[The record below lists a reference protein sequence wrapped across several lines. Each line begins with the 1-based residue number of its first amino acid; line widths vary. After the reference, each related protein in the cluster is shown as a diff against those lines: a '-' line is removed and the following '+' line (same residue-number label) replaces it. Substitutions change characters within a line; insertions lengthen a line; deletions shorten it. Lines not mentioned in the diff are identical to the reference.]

1 MQEKEISM
9 RNRFLFVGLVLV
21 STTACE
27 AVPRPKSAAILP
39 LRTLRLYETGVGYF
53 ERSGQMSKETRA
65 SLPVPAG
72 HLDDALAS
80 LVVLNGGA
88 GGRVAGLSFASS
100 VSKGMARSR
109 AGLPVD
115 VDQPITY
122 RDLLV
127 SMKGEGVEVALAGGV
142 VNGRVIEVLEEIEGL
157 EPPAKPEEKDPKR
170 PPPQKTLV
178 VTVMTNKGEVVR
190 LKAADVRRVRP
201 TDPEFAARLD
211 RALDALSTRSAQLNR
226 PLTLLGDAQGAIT
239 FGYIAETPLW
249 RTTYRLLLSPEG
261 RGGTLQGWALLH
273 NDTDESW
280 ANVKLSLVNGQP
292 DSFVYPLA
300 APRYLRRSLVHPDD
314 ALSTIPQLQDSTAD
328 TLWGDN
334 PEGLGLSGIGAGGGG
349 YGSGSGS
356 LHGSHV
362 SLAPTFR
369 VGSAYAEGTST
380 GSSSLLSVGNLADVA
395 TASGAENGALFTYVV
410 DKPFSLDAHSS
421 ALVPFMQK
429 NVEVEALA
437 WFNDASASA
446 RNAVRFGNTTGQTLP
461 AGTLAVFAAGGFAG
475 EAALDRLK
483 PGERRFVQFGNELD
497 AEVSE
502 KKVTA
507 VEVSK
512 RLTFDQDRFE
522 EHFLRTSKITYELE
536 NRAATPRAFYVGLAM
551 DRNAT
556 ITGTDSV
563 DFDEA
568 NARPVAVFR
577 LKAKDKP
584 SRTFDVTEGLSRVTT
599 FGAITEKQLR
609 EIALHASLPAPELAI
624 ATEAAARMK
633 DAAAAAKSVEGAKKE
648 LQAINADVERFREH
662 LKALGGDK
670 GGTGIAAA
678 PLVKRLLD
686 AEDRLAAAS
695 KRLEP
700 LERDLS
706 VRFDAVRAVL
716 SKLSPG

>member
-1 MQEKEISM
+1 MQENEIPM
-9 RNRFLFVGLVLV
+9 RYRFLFVGLVLV
-21 STTACE
+21 STAACE
-27 AVPRPKSAAILP
+27 AVPPPKTAAILP
-39 LRTLRLYETGVGYF
+39 LRSLRLYETGVGYF
-53 ERSGQMSKETRA
+53 ERSGQMSTETRA

-72 HLDDALAS
+72 HLDDALKS

-88 GGRVAGLSFASS
+88 GGHVGGLSFASS

-115 VDQPITY
+115 VDQSITY

-127 SMKGEGVEVALAGGV
+127 SMKGEGVEVTLASGV
-142 VNGRVIEVLEEIEGL
+142 LIGRLIEVLEEPSGAES
-157 EPPAKPEEKDPKR
+157 PPKTDEKEAKR
-170 PPPQKTLV
+170 PSAPKTLV
-178 VTVMTNKGEVVR
+178 VTLMTNKGEVVR
-190 LKAADVRRVRP
+190 LRAADVRRVRP

-211 RALDALSTRSAQLNR
+211 LDALSTRSAQLNR
-226 PLTLLGDAQGAIT
+226 PLTLPGDAHGAIT
-239 FGYIAETPLW
+239 FGYIAETPIW
-249 RTTYRLLLSPEG
+249 RTTYRLLLSP
-261 RGGTLQGWALLH
+261 GGTGGALQGWALLH

-334 PEGLGLSGIGAGGGG
+334 PEGLGLSGTGEGGGG
-349 YGSGSGS
+349 YGYGHGS
-356 LHGSHV
+356 LGGSHIARSPSMRSASV
-362 SLAPTFR
+362 S
-369 VGSAYAEGTST
+369 AEGTST
-380 GSSSLLSVGNLADVA
+380 GSSALLSVGNLAEVA
-395 TASGAENGALFTYVV
+395 TASGMENGALFTYTVE
-410 DKPFSLDAHSS
+410 KPFSLDAHSS

-429 NVEVEALA
+429 SVDIEALVWLA
-437 WFNDASASA
+437 DVSATA
-446 RNAVRFGNTTGQTLP
+446 RNAVRFRNTTGQTLP

-475 EAALDRLK
+475 ETALDRLK

-512 RLTFDQDRFE
+512 RLTFDKDRFE

-536 NRAATPRAFYVGLAM
+536 NRAATARAFYVGLLM
-551 DRNAT
+551 DRNAV
-556 ITGTDSV
+556 ITGTDGV

-568 NARPVAVFR
+568 NAHPVAVFR

-584 SRTFDVTEGLSRVTT
+584 SRTFDVTEGLSRVTA
-599 FGAITEKQLR
+599 FEAITEKQLR
-609 EIALHASLPAPELAI
+609 EIAAHASLPAAELAI

-633 DAAAAAKSVEGAKKE
+633 EAAAAEKSVEGVQKE
-648 LQAINADVERFREH
+648 IQAINTDVERFREH

-670 GGTGIAAA
+670 GGTGVAAA

-686 AEDRLAAAS
+686 AEDSLAAAN
-695 KRLEP
+695 KRLEL
-700 LERDLS
+700 LERDVT
-706 VRFDAVRAVL
+706 VRSDAVRAVL
-716 SKLSPG
+716 SKLAPG